1 MVAIS
6 PPLTKTNDFTRV
18 FGTFEFITGPKA
30 EMTNFWLVFRFFL
43 NKKQLPPPGEGWVV
57 VGGGGV
63 AGGVA
68 GDR

>member
-6 PPLTKTNDFTRV
+6 PPLTKTSDFTRV
-18 FGTFEFITGPKA
+18 FGTFEFIGVPKA
-30 EMTNFWLVFRFFL
+30 EMGNFWLVFRFFL
-43 NKKQLPPPGEGWVV
+43 NRKQLPPPGEGWVV
-57 VGGGGV
+57 VGGGV